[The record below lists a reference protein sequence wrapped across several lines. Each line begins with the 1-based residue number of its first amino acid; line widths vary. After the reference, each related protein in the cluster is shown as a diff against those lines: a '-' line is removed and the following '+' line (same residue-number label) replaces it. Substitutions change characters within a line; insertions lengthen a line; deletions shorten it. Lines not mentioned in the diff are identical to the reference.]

1 MNTKSRL
8 PVTLAIAAAVVAS
21 SLSGAALAQPNSDV
35 YANPGTQPASRFAE
49 APANVTR
56 APVPGI
62 VVAYTQ
68 FGPSAA
74 GASTDRPI
82 VVAAPFQGRGH
93 VESAGGALSYTG
105 LVAGN

>member
-8 PVTLAIAAAVVAS
+8 PITLAVAAAVVAS
-21 SLSGAALAQPNSDV
+21 TLSGAALAQPATDV
-35 YANPGTQPASRFAE
+35 YAKPGTQSATNVAE

-56 APVPGI
+56 APVPGL

-74 GASTDRPI
+74 GASSERPI
-82 VVAAPFQGRGH
+82 VVAAPFQGRGY